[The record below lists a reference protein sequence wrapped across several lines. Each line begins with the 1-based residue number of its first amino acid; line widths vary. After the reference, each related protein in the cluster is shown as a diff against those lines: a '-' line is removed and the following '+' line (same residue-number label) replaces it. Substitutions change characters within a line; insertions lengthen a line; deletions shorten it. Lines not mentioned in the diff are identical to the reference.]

1 MSKLIVKYV
10 DSNKNNNVN
19 VNVILETLKN
29 ENLKKCKNVII
40 SQRRPVCYAP
50 KQPGT
55 HNASKRC
62 NATDRLWNRYAVFKG
77 LSVASLK
84 RRPSSFKKFV
94 ALEVMRLNNLKA
106 RGTKWYVIAS
116 LTYLVS
122 FLMAASSAA
131 AAAAV
136 IDVDAK

>member
-1 MSKLIVKYV
+1 MSKLIVKYIN
-10 DSNKNNNVN
+10 SNKNNNVN

-29 ENLKKCKNVII
+29 ENLKKCRNVII
-40 SQRRPVCYAP
+40 SQRRPVCHAP

-55 HNASKRC
+55 HTALKRC
-62 NATDRLWNRYAVFKG
+62 NATDRRWNRYAVSKG
-77 LSVASLK
+77 LSVASIK

-94 ALEVMRLNNLKA
+94 ALEVMGLNNFKA

-122 FLMAASSAA
+122 FLVAASSA